1 MRKVAL
7 LAAIALSVV
16 FANTST
22 SVAATDTELY
32 NLNKNGH
39 DFVRDLW
46 NPYAATAKP
55 AAAPKAAKK
64 AKMAKK
70 KSKK

>member
-1 MRKVAL
+1 MRKIAL
-7 LAAIALSVV
+7 LAAVALSAA

-22 SVAATDTELY
+22 SFAATDAEFY
-32 NLNKNGH
+32 SLNKNTHMFLH
-39 DFVRDLW
+39 DAW

-55 AAAPKAAKK
+55 AAPAK
-64 AKMAKK
+64 KMAKK

>member
-16 FANTST
+16 FLNTST
-22 SVAATDTELY
+22 SVAATDAELY

-46 NPYAATAKP
+46 NPYAATSKP
-55 AAAPKAAKK
+55 AAAPKAK
-64 AKMAKK
+64 KMAKK
-70 KSKK
+70 KGKK

>member
-1 MRKVAL
+1 MRKIAL
-7 LAAIALSVV
+7 LAAVVLSAA

-22 SVAATDTELY
+22 SYAVTDAELY
-32 NLNKNGH
+32 SLNKNTH
-39 DFVRDLW
+39 MFVRDAW

-55 AAAPKAAKK
+55 AAPGK
-64 AKMAKK
+64 KMAKK